1 MTAALQTRHG
11 PRRWWV
17 LAVLCLSA
25 LLVTIDNTIVNVAL
39 PTLSRALGTST
50 TGLQW
55 VVDAYTLLFSGLLLA
70 GGGLGDRLG
79 RKKVL
84 QCGLVL
90 FILACL
96 GAAASSTTDELIAA
110 RAAMGVAAAL
120 IYPATLALL
129 TVVFIDRHEKATA
142 VGIWS
147 GVSGLAVASGP
158 VAGGVLLRHYSWS
171 SIFLVNIPVAV
182 LALVAGLRLV
192 PETRDPS
199 AGRFDVAGAVM
210 SVAAIGLLVWTII
223 EAPTRGWGTPVTVF
237 GFLGTTV
244 LLGAFIW
251 WEAQRPNP
259 LLDIALF
266 ANRRFSAASAAI
278 AMAFFG
284 LFGFIFLITQFFQA
298 VRGYDTLHAGIATL
312 PFALV
317 VASLSPVAIVLMK
330 SLGTKIVVVVG
341 LLLMSGGFVVAALT
355 TAGAAYWGP
364 IVSSMVA
371 IAAGLALTTSPA
383 TDAIMGALSTDKAGA
398 GSAVN
403 DTTREVGGALGV
415 AVIGSI
421 MNSVYR
427 AHLASDWSHLGLPA
441 PVITQATQSVMAGFS
456 IATKLPNA
464 GAARHIASDAFMAG
478 MHAGSF
484 AAAAVTA
491 VTAVGALAFLPGREH
506 AQGFEAGQRL

>member
-129 TVVFIDRHEKATA
+129 TVVFTDRHEKATA

-182 LALVAGLRLV
+182 LALIAGLRL
-192 PETRDPS
+192 
-199 AGRFDVAGAVM
+199 
-210 SVAAIGLLVWTII
+210 
-223 EAPTRGWGTPVTVF
+223 
-237 GFLGTTV
+237 
-244 LLGAFIW
+244 
-251 WEAQRPNP
+251 
-259 LLDIALF
+259 
-266 ANRRFSAASAAI
+266 
-278 AMAFFG
+278 
-284 LFGFIFLITQFFQA
+284 
-298 VRGYDTLHAGIATL
+298 
-312 PFALV
+312 
-317 VASLSPVAIVLMK
+317 
-330 SLGTKIVVVVG
+330 
-341 LLLMSGGFVVAALT
+341 
-355 TAGAAYWGP
+355 
-364 IVSSMVA
+364 
-371 IAAGLALTTSPA
+371 
-383 TDAIMGALSTDKAGA
+383 
-398 GSAVN
+398 
-403 DTTREVGGALGV
+403 
-415 AVIGSI
+415 VIGSI

-506 AQGFEAGQRL
+506 AQGFEAGQRI